1 MSEKNI
7 AIGVLSFNTEK
18 YILKVLEDLK
28 VLKYPIVII
37 DDSSKDNSL
46 EVVKSF
52 KKENPDI
59 HCEIIENKSNK
70 GAGQSCRELIKHC
83 KDAGHKY
90 MVKVDGDDQFDIE
103 DIKKIIL
110 KLETE
115 KYDFIKSNRFWSGG
129 ITGDIPKIRYFGN
142 LIATQFLHFA
152 TGSNKIYDPLNGLFG
167 IKTEIYNSLNDK
179 KYPKRYG
186 YPFYITS
193 QAILNDYPSL
203 QINNRI
209 KYSDQESN
217 IKPLKLLFSLIRL
230 TLFFNRKKYQLKKVN
245 YKLHKSLFYEVVFRF
260 FLFIELLLIVRFIL
274 GYFTTIPVF
283 QTNIAGWGI
292 LVVIFASL
300 TVFIYSVS
308 FNLENKY
315 RKDYISID
323 E

>member
-28 VLKYPIVII
+28 VLKCPIVII
-37 DDSSKDNSL
+37 DDSSKDSSL
-46 EVVKSF
+46 EVVKNF

-70 GAGQSCRELIKHC
+70 GAGHSCRELIKHC

-90 MVKVDGDDQFDIE
+90 MVKVDGDDQFDID

-110 KLETE
+110 KLETQ

-167 IKTEIYNSLNDK
+167 IKTEIYESLNDK

-245 YKLHKSLFYEVVFRF
+245 FKLHKSLFYEVVFRF

>member
-28 VLKYPIVII
+28 VLKCPIVII

-59 HCEIIENKSNK
+59 QCEIIENKSNK
-70 GAGQSCRELIKHC
+70 GAGQSCRELIKYC

-115 KYDFIKSNRFWSGG
+115 NYDFIKSNRFWSGG

-167 IKTEIYNSLNDK
+167 INTEIYESLNDK

-245 YKLHKSLFYEVVFRF
+245 FKLHKSLFYEVVFRF

>member
-28 VLKYPIVII
+28 VLKCPIVII

-46 EVVKSF
+46 EVVKNF

-129 ITGDIPKIRYFGN
+129 ITGDMPKIRYFGN

-167 IKTEIYNSLNDK
+167 IKTEIYESLNDK

-230 TLFFNRKKYQLKKVN
+230 TFFFNRKKYQLKKVN
-245 YKLHKSLFYEVVFRF
+245 FKLHKSLFYEVVFRF

>member
-7 AIGVLSFNTEK
+7 AIGVLSYNTEK

-28 VLKYPIVII
+28 VLKCPIVII
-37 DDSSKDNSL
+37 DDSSKDSSL

-115 KYDFIKSNRFWSGG
+115 KYDFIKSNRFWRGG

-230 TLFFNRKKYQLKKVN
+230 TLFFNRKKYLLKKVN
-245 YKLHKSLFYEVVFRF
+245 FKLHKSLFYEIVFRF

>member
-1 MSEKNI
+1 MTDKNI
-7 AIGVLSFNTEK
+7 AICVLSFNTEK
-18 YILKVLEDLK
+18 YILKVLNDLK
-28 VLKYPIVII
+28 VLKFPIVII
-37 DDSSKDNSL
+37 DDASNDKSL
-46 EVVKSF
+46 DVVKDF
-52 KKENPDI
+52 KKENPDTY
-59 HCEIIENKSNK
+59 CEVIENKSNQ
-70 GAGQSCRELIKHC
+70 GAGQSCRTLIKHC
-83 KDAGHKY
+83 KEIGYKY
-90 MVKVDGDDQFDIE
+90 IVKVDGDDQFDIN

-110 KLETE
+110 KLETK

-152 TGSNKIYDPLNGLFG
+152 TGTNKIYDPLNGLFG
-167 IKTEIYNSLNDK
+167 INTEISESLNNK

-209 KYSDQESN
+209 KYSGQESN
-217 IKPLKLLFSLIRL
+217 IKPIKLLFSLIRQ

-245 YKLHKSLFYEVVFRF
+245 YKLHKSLFYEIVFKF
-260 FLFIELLLIVRFIL
+260 FLIIELLLILRFVL
-274 GYFTTIPVF
+274 GYFTTIPLL

-292 LVVIFASL
+292 LVVMFASL
-300 TVFIYSVS
+300 IVFIYSVS
-308 FNLENKY
+308 FNLEKEY
-315 RKDYISID
+315 RKEFISLD

>member
-28 VLKYPIVII
+28 VLKCPIVII

-46 EVVKSF
+46 EVVKNF

-70 GAGQSCRELIKHC
+70 GAGHSCRELIKHC

-110 KLETE
+110 KLETQ

-167 IKTEIYNSLNDK
+167 IKTEIYESLNDK

-245 YKLHKSLFYEVVFRF
+245 FKLHKSLFYEVVFRF
-260 FLFIELLLIVRFIL
+260 FLFIELLLILRFIL

>member
-28 VLKYPIVII
+28 VLKCPIVII

-46 EVVKSF
+46 EVVKNF

-70 GAGQSCRELIKHC
+70 GAGHSCRELIKHC

-110 KLETE
+110 KLETQ

-167 IKTEIYNSLNDK
+167 INIEIYESLNDAK

-193 QAILNDYPSL
+193 QAILN
-203 QINNRI
+203 
-209 KYSDQESN
+209 
-217 IKPLKLLFSLIRL
+217 
-230 TLFFNRKKYQLKKVN
+230 N
-245 YKLHKSLFYEVVFRF
+245 YR
-260 FLFIELLLIVRFIL
+260 
-274 GYFTTIPVF
+274 FTT
-283 QTNIAGWGI
+283 
-292 LVVIFASL
+292 
-300 TVFIYSVS
+300 
-308 FNLENKY
+308 NK
-315 RKDYISID
+315 
-323 E
+323 

>member
-28 VLKYPIVII
+28 VLKCPIVII
-37 DDSSKDNSL
+37 DDSSKDSSL
-46 EVVKSF
+46 EIVKSF

-103 DIKKIIL
+103 DIKKILL

-167 IKTEIYNSLNDK
+167 INTEIYESLNDK
-179 KYPKRYG
+179 NYPKRYG

-245 YKLHKSLFYEVVFRF
+245 FKLHKSMFYEVVFRF

-274 GYFTTIPVF
+274 GYFTTIPIF

>member
-52 KKENPDI
+52 KKGNPDI

-115 KYDFIKSNRFWSGG
+115 KYDFIKSNRFWRGG

-167 IKTEIYNSLNDK
+167 INTEIYESLNDK

-230 TLFFNRKKYQLKKVN
+230 TLFFNRKKYLLKKVN
-245 YKLHKSLFYEVVFRF
+245 FKLHKSLFYEIVFRF
-260 FLFIELLLIVRFIL
+260 FLFIELLLIVRFTL
-274 GYFTTIPVF
+274 GYFTTIPIF

>member
-28 VLKYPIVII
+28 VFKCPIVII

-46 EVVKSF
+46 EVVKNF

-70 GAGQSCRELIKHC
+70 GAGHSCRELIKHC

-110 KLETE
+110 KLETQ

-167 IKTEIYNSLNDK
+167 INTEIYESLNDK

-245 YKLHKSLFYEVVFRF
+245 FKLHKSLFYEVVFRF

>member
-28 VLKYPIVII
+28 VFKCPIVII

-46 EVVKSF
+46 EVVKNF

-70 GAGQSCRELIKHC
+70 GAGHSCRELIKHC
-83 KDAGHKY
+83 KGAGHKY
-90 MVKVDGDDQFDIE
+90 MVKVDGDDQFYID

-110 KLETE
+110 KLETQ

-167 IKTEIYNSLNDK
+167 INTEIYESLNDK

-245 YKLHKSLFYEVVFRF
+245 FKLHKSLFYEVVFRF

>member
-7 AIGVLSFNTEK
+7 AIGVLCFNTEK

-28 VLKYPIVII
+28 VLKCPIVII

-59 HCEIIENKSNK
+59 QCEIIENKSNK
-70 GAGQSCRELIKHC
+70 GAGQSCRELIKYC

-115 KYDFIKSNRFWSGG
+115 NYDFIKSNRFWSGG

-167 IKTEIYNSLNDK
+167 INTEIYESLNDK

-245 YKLHKSLFYEVVFRF
+245 FKLHKSLFYEVVFRF

>member
-28 VLKYPIVII
+28 VLKCPIVII

-59 HCEIIENKSNK
+59 QCEIIENKSNK
-70 GAGQSCRELIKHC
+70 GAGQSCRELIKYC

-90 MVKVDGDDQFDIE
+90 MVKVDGDDQFDID

-110 KLETE
+110 KLETQ

-152 TGSNKIYDPLNGLFG
+152 TGSSKIYHPLNGLFG
-167 IKTEIYNSLNDK
+167 INTEIYESLNDK

-186 YPFYITS
+186 YPFYITF

-245 YKLHKSLFYEVVFRF
+245 FKLHKSLFYEVVFRF

>member
-7 AIGVLSFNTEK
+7 AIGVLSFNTQK

-28 VLKYPIVII
+28 VLECPIVII

-46 EVVKSF
+46 QVVKEF
-52 KKENPDI
+52 KKENPDVDF
-59 HCEIIENKSNK
+59 EIIENKSNK
-70 GAGQSCRELIKHC
+70 GAGLSCRELIKHC
-83 KDAGHKY
+83 KDVGYKY
-90 MVKVDGDDQFDIE
+90 MVKVDGDDQFDTG

-115 KYDFIKSNRFWSGG
+115 KFDFIKSNRFWSGG
-129 ITGDIPKIRYFGN
+129 ITGEIPKIRYFGN

-167 IKTEIYNSLNDK
+167 INTEIYESLNDK

-193 QAILNDYPSL
+193 QAILNDYRSL

-245 YKLHKSLFYEVVFRF
+245 FKLHKSLFYELVFRF

-300 TVFIYSVS
+300 TVFIYSIS
-308 FNLENKY
+308 FNLENGY
-315 RKDYISID
+315 RKEYISLD

>member
-28 VLKYPIVII
+28 VLKCPIVII
-37 DDSSKDNSL
+37 DDSSKDSSL
-46 EVVKSF
+46 EVVKNF

-70 GAGQSCRELIKHC
+70 GAGHSCRELIKHC

-90 MVKVDGDDQFDIE
+90 MVKVDGDDQFDID

-110 KLETE
+110 KLETQ

-167 IKTEIYNSLNDK
+167 IKTEIYESLNDK

-230 TLFFNRKKYQLKKVN
+230 TFFFNRKKYQLKKVN
-245 YKLHKSLFYEVVFRF
+245 FKLHKSLFYEVVFRF

>member
-167 IKTEIYNSLNDK
+167 INTEIYESLNDK

-217 IKPLKLLFSLIRL
+217 IRPLKLLFSLIRL

-245 YKLHKSLFYEVVFRF
+245 FKLHKSLFYEVVFRF

-274 GYFTTIPVF
+274 GYFTTIPIF

-292 LVVIFASL
+292 LIVIFASL

>member
-28 VLKYPIVII
+28 VLKCPIVII

-59 HCEIIENKSNK
+59 QCEIIENKSNK
-70 GAGQSCRELIKHC
+70 GAGQSCRELIKYC

-115 KYDFIKSNRFWSGG
+115 NYDFIKSNRFWSGG

-167 IKTEIYNSLNDK
+167 INTEIYESLNDK

-217 IKPLKLLFSLIRL
+217 IKPLKLLLSLIRL

-245 YKLHKSLFYEVVFRF
+245 FKLHKSLFYEVVFRF

-274 GYFTTIPVF
+274 GYFTAIPVF

>member
-28 VLKYPIVII
+28 VLKCPIVII
-37 DDSSKDNSL
+37 DDFSKDNSL

-70 GAGQSCRELIKHC
+70 GAGHSCRELIKHC

-110 KLETE
+110 KLETQ

-152 TGSNKIYDPLNGLFG
+152 TGSSKIYDPLNGLFG
-167 IKTEIYNSLNDK
+167 INTEICESLNDK

-245 YKLHKSLFYEVVFRF
+245 FKLHKSLFYEVVFRF

>member
-28 VLKYPIVII
+28 VLKCPIVII

-46 EVVKSF
+46 EVVKNF

-70 GAGQSCRELIKHC
+70 GAGHSCRELIKHC

-90 MVKVDGDDQFDIE
+90 MVKVDGDDQFDID

-110 KLETE
+110 KLETQ

-167 IKTEIYNSLNDK
+167 INTEIYESLNDK

-245 YKLHKSLFYEVVFRF
+245 FKLHKSLFYEVVFRF

>member
-28 VLKYPIVII
+28 VLKCPIVII

-46 EVVKSF
+46 EVVKNF

-110 KLETE
+110 KLETQ

-167 IKTEIYNSLNDK
+167 INTEIYESLNDK

-245 YKLHKSLFYEVVFRF
+245 FKLHKSLFYEVVFRF

>member
-1 MSEKNI
+1 MTDKNI

-18 YILKVLEDLK
+18 YILKVLKDLK
-28 VLKYPIVII
+28 DLKCPIVII
-37 DDSSKDNSL
+37 DDSSDDNSL
-46 EVVKSF
+46 EIVKDF
-52 KKENPDI
+52 KKENPDTY
-59 HCEIIENKSNK
+59 CEIIENESNK
-70 GAGQSCRELIKHC
+70 GAGQSCRKLVKHC
-83 KDAGHKY
+83 KDVGYKY
-90 MVKVDGDDQFDIE
+90 IVKVDGDDQFDIN

-110 KLETE
+110 KLETG

-142 LIATQFLHFA
+142 LIATQFLHLA
-152 TGSNKIYDPLNGLFG
+152 TGNNKIYDPLNGLFG
-167 IKTEIYNSLNDK
+167 INTEISESLNNK
-179 KYPKRYG
+179 NYPKRYG

-217 IKPLKLLFSLIRL
+217 IKPLKLLFSLIRQ

-245 YKLHKSLFYEVVFRF
+245 YKLHKSMFYEMVFKF
-260 FLFIELLLIVRFIL
+260 FLIIELLLLLRFVL
-274 GYFTTIPVF
+274 GYFTTIPLL

-308 FNLENKY
+308 FNLENEY
-315 RKDYISID
+315 RKEYISLD